1 MSKAILMSIN
11 PRWCE
16 LIARGEKTIEIRKTI
31 PVDLRPP
38 FKVYIYMTAGN
49 AVYPVTINGAPYT
62 CSNNGGKTVI
72 GEFTCGNIDF
82 HHVSDLITKKDA
94 EATLRGTCLTKKEV
108 CDYIGYK
115 FGDNI
120 YAKPNLF
127 YGWEISDLVIYERA
141 KSLRKFNGFCREA
154 YKGYQNCDGC
164 EHYYCENNES
174 SGFYEECQ
182 CGGVKPLTRPPQS
195 WCYVEEVEHHD

>member
-31 PVDLRPP
+31 PQDLTPP

-49 AVYPVTINGAPYT
+49 ASYPVTINGAPYT
-62 CSNNGGKTVI
+62 CHNNGGKEVI
-72 GEFTCGNIDF
+72 GEFVCRNIDC
-82 HHVSDLITKKDA
+82 HHVSDLISKEDA
-94 EATLRGTCLTKKEV
+94 EVTLRGTCLTKKEV

-115 FGDNI
+115 FGDFI

-127 YGWEISDLVIYERA
+127 YGWEISDLVIYEQAKDLQEFFRA
-141 KSLRKFNGFCREA
+141 CDKPAGTDCSRCYDLRTQTCR
-154 YKGYQNCDGC
+154 
-164 EHYYCENNES
+164 S
-174 SGFYEECQ
+174 IS
-182 CGGVKPLTRPPQS
+182 RPPQS

>member
-16 LIARGEKTIEIRKTI
+16 LIARGEKTIEVRKTI

-62 CSNNGGKTVI
+62 CSNNGGKEVI
-72 GEFTCGNIDF
+72 GEFMC
-82 HHVSDLITKKDA
+82 
-94 EATLRGTCLTKKEV
+94 R
-108 CDYIGYK
+108 
-115 FGDNI
+115 NI
-120 YAKPNLF
+120 YEFTSIHEDDWWDICSEELGFACMTEAEFRQYAWPRTTM

-141 KSLRKFNGFCREA
+141 KSLREFNGFCREA
-154 YKGYQNCDGC
+154 DKNYQNCDGC
-164 EHYYCENNES
+164 EYYYCENNES

-195 WCYVEEVEHHD
+195 WCYVEEVEHHG

>member
-31 PVDLRPP
+31 PQDLRTP

-94 EATLRGTCLTKKEV
+94 EATLRGACLTKKEV

-141 KSLRKFNGFCREA
+141 KSLRKFYSICPEA
-154 YKGYQNCDGC
+154 DRSWW
-164 EHYYCENNES
+164 NNDKCL
-174 SGFYEECQ
+174 ECQ
-182 CGGVKPLTRPPQS
+182 TPCGEDRRKYLTRPPQS
-195 WCYVEEVEHHD
+195 WCYVEEVEP